1 MPAAKPE
8 VQEQAI
14 RLRVEERLSFREI
27 QARVNVSK
35 GSLSAWLR
43 PYPLTKEEQAQRLP
57 KDRSVFRTN
66 FPWSTDQ
73 TSRLYAV
80 MPEGL
85 STLQKA
91 KISEAAV
98 LLRCVVRGWNVY
110 GSPFDGDSADW
121 IVEDKE
127 HGIKRVQVRT
137 CYRNARGGSPLISLT
152 TTAGGLPHRRLPTGH
167 FDFLVGYDLQ
177 TDTAFVYSEAE
188 VAHLRK
194 TISVTQDAVEAFH
207 KFPFHCGV
215 EQPGSS
221 RAS

>member
-1 MPAAKPE
+1 MVAAKPDL
-8 VQEQAI
+8 QQQAI
-14 RLRVEERLSFREI
+14 RLRVEERLSIGEI
-27 QARVNVSK
+27 QARTGASK
-35 GSLSAWLR
+35 GSLSTWLR
-43 PYPLTKEEQAQRLP
+43 PYPLTKEERAERWDPSHL
-57 KDRSVFRTN
+57 KRHA
-66 FPWSTDQ
+66 PWSTTQ
-73 TSRLYAV
+73 RSRLYEA
-80 MPEGL
+80 MPSDL

-98 LLRCVVRGWNVY
+98 LLRCVARGWNVY

-121 IVEDKE
+121 IVEGRDQ
-127 HGIKRVQVRT
+127 GIKRVQVRT
-137 CYRNARGGSPLISLT
+137 CYRSARGGSPAISLT

-167 FDFLVGYDLQ
+167 FDFLVGYDLP

-194 TISVTQDAVEAFH
+194 TVSVSQDAVEAFH
-207 KFPFHCGV
+207 KFHCGV